1 MWSRSK
7 TNVSLDS
14 QFAFGSSFLPLVLLP
29 TIEQRLNHVF
39 VRPGTIEWS
48 SEHAQAAVNQESP
61 KRECVLSTMTH
72 IVRTRMHASISQS
85 VRLKTL
91 NFLFEITGFIIWRD
105 IDFSRRWNISR
116 LYTYYV
122 RVYYNDAEEGRIKPA
137 LWILDVI
144 KSMFYLFP
152 RK

>member
-1 MWSRSK
+1 MSVWTASLLSVHRFFLWFFYLRSNNDLITCLSGPAPSSDQASTRRPPWIK
-7 TNVSLDS
+7 RVRRENVSCL
-14 QFAFGSSFLPLVLLP
+14 QWHTLYV
-29 TIEQRLNHVF
+29 
-39 VRPGTIEWS
+39 
-48 SEHAQAAVNQESP
+48 HA
-61 KRECVLSTMTH
+61 C
-72 IVRTRMHASISQS
+72 MHPSVSQS

-91 NFLFEITGFIIWRD
+91 NFLFKITGFIIWRD